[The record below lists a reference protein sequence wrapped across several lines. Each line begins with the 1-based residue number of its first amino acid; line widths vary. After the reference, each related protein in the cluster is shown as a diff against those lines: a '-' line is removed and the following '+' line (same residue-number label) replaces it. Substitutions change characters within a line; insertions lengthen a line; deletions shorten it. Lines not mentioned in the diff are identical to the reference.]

1 MRYSDYGFR
10 LAADGGRRDDPEDPA
25 PRSATPCAPPLIF
38 GVLLHTATAL
48 GVWATW
54 GEFGRGNVLAW
65 IDFPASLAFLHL
77 DGTPMLLWSL
87 VAGGLQWAII
97 AALLAFSLGWAA
109 RARQR

>member
-1 MRYSDYGFR
+1 M
-10 LAADGGRRDDPEDPA
+10 
-25 PRSATPCAPPLIF
+25 TPQRVRHAVRNALLI
-38 GVLLHTATAL
+38 GILLHTVTAL

-87 VAGGLQWAII
+87 AAGGLQWAII
-97 AALLAFSLGWAA
+97 AALLTLFLGWAS
-109 RARQR
+109 RARQG

>member
-1 MRYSDYGFR
+1 MTPMTPRP
-10 LAADGGRRDDPEDPA
+10 RRSVGHA
-25 PRSATPCAPPLIF
+25 VRTALVF

-65 IDFPASLAFLHL
+65 IDFPTSLAFLHL

>member
-1 MRYSDYGFR
+1 MT
-10 LAADGGRRDDPEDPA
+10 
-25 PRSATPCAPPLIF
+25 PRTPRPVRHAVRTALIF

-97 AALLAFSLGWAA
+97 AALLAFFLGWAA

>member
-1 MRYSDYGFR
+1 MT
-10 LAADGGRRDDPEDPA
+10 PIT
-25 PRSATPCAPPLIF
+25 PRPPRPVRHAVRTALIF